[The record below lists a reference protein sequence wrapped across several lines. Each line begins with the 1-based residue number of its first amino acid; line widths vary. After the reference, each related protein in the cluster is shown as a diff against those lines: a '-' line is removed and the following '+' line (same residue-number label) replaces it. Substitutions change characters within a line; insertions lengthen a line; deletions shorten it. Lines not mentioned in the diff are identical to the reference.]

1 MEEYMPEIGI
11 IVGSDSDLPKLR
23 GCFQTLDDFN
33 VSYDVKA
40 YSAHR
45 TPHLVAE
52 WVVQFEKDGGRVI
65 IAAAGGAAHLP
76 GVVASHTVLPV
87 IGIPIGTSIAG
98 GLDSLLSI
106 VQMPT
111 GIPVATVATGKA
123 GATNAA
129 LLAIAI
135 LSTSNPDYSAKLKNY
150 RITMQK
156 TIIKKNETLTKQGIY
171 EYIKN
176 LEAQK

>member
-1 MEEYMPEIGI
+1 MPEIGI
-11 IVGSDSDLPKLR
+11 IVGSDSDLPKLK

-52 WVVQFEKDGGRVI
+52 WVVQFEKDGGKVI
-65 IAAAGGAAHLP
+65 IAAAGSAAHLP
-76 GVVASHTVLPV
+76 GVVASHTILPV
-87 IGIPIGTSIAG
+87 IGIPVETSIAG

-106 VQMPT
+106 VQMPS

-150 RITMQK
+150 RNTIQK
-156 TIIKKNETLTKQGIY
+156 TIARKNEALTKQGIY
-171 EYIKN
+171 EYIKEF
-176 LEAQK
+176 EAQK

>member
-1 MEEYMPEIGI
+1 MAEIGI
-11 IVGSDSDLPKLR
+11 IVGSDSDLPKLK
-23 GCFQTLDDFN
+23 GCFQTLDDFG

-52 WVVQFEKDGGRVI
+52 WVKKMETEGAKVI

-87 IGIPIGTSIAG
+87 IGIPIETQVSG

-106 VQMPT
+106 VQMPS

-123 GATNAA
+123 GANNAA
-129 LLAIAI
+129 LLAVSI
-135 LSTSNPDYSAKLKNY
+135 LATGNSDYQQKLRNY
-150 RITMQK
+150 RQTMQK
-156 TIIKKNETLTKQGIY
+156 TIFEKNETLAKQGIY
-171 EYIKN
+171 EYIKA
-176 LEAQK
+176 LEAKK